1 MRREND
7 SDFCVYLQ
15 GITGDLTTEIEVSQ
29 FVFRVLSEI
38 GTVSVNTSVE
48 KLLTAADGNTH
59 TQVNILCLNFTGIHF
74 QSELCHFSS

>member
-59 TQVNILCLNFTGIHF
+59 A
-74 QSELCHFSS
+74 SEHSVFKFYWNSFPV